1 MTKAKSI
8 RGMHDLLGEDF
19 LFQKEIIKLFESV
32 AHNFNFK
39 PIDTPIMEFNE
50 VFSRTLGSSSDVVM
64 KEMYTFIDRSNDQ
77 LTLRPEGTAGIAR
90 AIISNGLTQDLPLK
104 YFYYGP
110 MFRYERPQK
119 GRLRQFTQVG
129 VEVYSKPGLEKD
141 FEVIYLAANFLKD
154 LNVLNSLILKINNL
168 GNFEDRNNY
177 KKILKDY
184 YLQHRS
190 KLSKDSIIRL
200 DKNPLRILD
209 SKSSEDIEVNKY
221 APHISDV
228 LSEQSKRSFL
238 ELKKIL
244 KDFNILYEEDPFL
257 VRGLDYYSNTIF
269 EFTLKNASKFAI
281 LAGGNYDNL
290 MAELGGP
297 KLSGSGWA
305 AGIERLTGLINL
317 KSKKSKIILII
328 SMQSEFLTTAYKIR
342 KQFLHSNY
350 STEIHID
357 KNLKKSLKYANKIEA
372 DYAIILGEEEVRKEV
387 YTVKNLSTGI
397 QNTIEKNFILEFF
410 KNGWK
415 LRYQA

>member
-1 MTKAKSI
+1 M
-8 RGMHDLLGEDF
+8 
-19 LFQKEIIKLFESV
+19 
-32 AHNFNFK
+32 
-39 PIDTPIMEFNE
+39 
-50 VFSRTLGSSSDVVM
+50 
-64 KEMYTFIDRSNDQ
+64 
-77 LTLRPEGTAGIAR
+77 
-90 AIISNGLTQDLPLK
+90 
-104 YFYYGP
+104 
-110 MFRYERPQK
+110 
-119 GRLRQFTQVG
+119 
-129 VEVYSKPGLEKD
+129 
-141 FEVIYLAANFLKD
+141 
-154 LNVLNSLILKINNL
+154 
-168 GNFEDRNNY
+168 
-177 KKILKDY
+177 DY
-184 YLQHRS
+184 YLQHKS

-228 LSEQSKRSFL
+228 LSEQSKKNFL

-290 MAELGGP
+290 VAELGGP
-297 KLSGSGWA
+297 KLSGTGWA
-305 AGIERLTGLINL
+305 AGVERLTGLINV

-328 SMQSEFLTTAYKIR
+328 SLQSKFLTTAYKIR

-372 DYAIILGEEEVRKEV
+372 DYAIILGEEEVKKEV

-415 LRYQA
+415 LWYQA